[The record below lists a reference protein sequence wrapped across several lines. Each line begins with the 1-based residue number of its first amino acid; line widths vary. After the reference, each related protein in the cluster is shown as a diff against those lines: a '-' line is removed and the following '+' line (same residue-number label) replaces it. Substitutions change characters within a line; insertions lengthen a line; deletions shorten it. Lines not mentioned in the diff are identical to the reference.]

1 MSKMFLGDVCLPE
14 SSNIAQKD
22 LTDKDGQYPIYGASG
37 LISHVN
43 FYRQEC
49 EYIAVVKDG
58 AGIGR
63 VFLLPPYSSV
73 IGTMQ
78 YILPKP
84 NIDVHYLY
92 FAMQFMNLAKYYSGS
107 TIPHIYFKNY
117 KHEPIKLPPL
127 EKQREIADTLET
139 IKQTEDNLNEQITH
153 LDELVKSQFVE
164 LFGDPVT
171 NPHNMPMIKLKNLST
186 LITKGASPNWQ
197 GYAYSK
203 DTNQTLFITSENVR
217 ENFIDISQPKYI
229 ENTFNVKQKRSLLQK
244 GDVLI
249 NIVGASIGRAAKFD
263 IDVRANINQA
273 VALVRIQEAS
283 INPEYLLQYLNS
295 EKALQ
300 MYDSMKSDVARANL
314 SLQDI
319 GNLDI
324 LMPPRVEQDKYANFT
339 QQVDKSK
346 LVLHELLEKQKT
358 LKASLMQKYFS

>member
-63 VFLLPPYSSV
+63 VFLLPPYSSI

-78 YILPKP
+78 YILPNP

-117 KHEPIKLPPL
+117 KHEPIKLPSL
-127 EKQREIADTLET
+127 EKQREIAATLET
-139 IKQTEDNLNEQITH
+139 IKQAEDNLNEQITR

-164 LFGDPVT
+164 MFGDPVT
-171 NPHNMPMIKLKNLST
+171 NPKGWEIGTIGEIATDVKYGTSAKASDTGKYKYLRMNNLTYDGGLDLSD
-186 LITKGASPNWQ
+186 L
-197 GYAYSK
+197 
-203 DTNQTLFITSENVR
+203 
-217 ENFIDISQPKYI
+217 KYI
-229 ENTFNVKQKRSLLQK
+229 
-244 GDVLI
+244 DV
-249 NIVGASIGRAAKFD
+249 
-263 IDVRANINQA
+263 
-273 VALVRIQEAS
+273 
-283 INPEYLLQYLNS
+283 
-295 EKALQ
+295 
-300 MYDSMKSDVARANL
+300 SD
-314 SLQDI
+314 D
-319 GNLDI
+319 
-324 LMPPRVEQDKYANFT
+324 E
-339 QQVDKSK
+339 
-346 LVLHELLEKQKT
+346 LEKYVVRKGEKVIFYSIELIAQN
-358 LKASLMQKYFS
+358 

>member
-37 LISHVN
+37 LISRVN

-92 FAMQFMNLAKYYSGS
+92 FSMQFMNLAKYYSGS

-127 EKQREIADTLET
+127 EKQREIAATLET
-139 IKQTEDNLNEQITH
+139 IKQAEDNLNEQIMR
-153 LDELVKSQFVE
+153 LDELVKSRFVE
-164 LFGDPVT
+164 MFGDPVT
-171 NPHNMPMIKLKNLST
+171 NPMGWDIQKLSDLSHKISDGVHAKPNYTQSGKPFISVVNINKGILDFKECKYVSEEDYLKMIKST
-186 LITKGASPNWQ
+186 RP
-197 GYAYSK
+197 
-203 DTNQTLFITSENVR
+203 E
-217 ENFIDISQPKYI
+217 
-229 ENTFNVKQKRSLLQK
+229 K
-244 GDVLI
+244 GDVLYTK
-249 NIVGASIGRAAKFD
+249 VGATYGIPTYVATDKDFCLYVSVCLIKPMHEVIDAEFLTESMRLPYVKHQADRRIRGIGVPD
-263 IDVRANINQA
+263 LHLNQIREFQI
-273 VALVRIQEAS
+273 LT
-283 INPEYLLQYLNS
+283 PPLNRQK
-295 EKALQ
+295 EFV
-300 MYDSMKSDVARANL
+300 DF
-314 SLQDI
+314 I
-319 GNLDI
+319 H
-324 LMPPRVEQDKYANFT
+324 
-339 QQVDKSK
+339 QVDKSK
-346 LVLHELLEKQKT
+346 LVLRQLLEKQQT
-358 LKASLMQKYFS
+358 LKAALMQEYFAAH

>member
-1 MSKMFLGDVCLPE
+1 MSFKLSLGKVAITAADIYTNEAIMAFIDKKTHDVDIHYMYHYFQAIDWTIGTNKAVKGVTL
-14 SSNIAQKD
+14 NKIALSEKV
-22 LTDKDGQYPIYGASG
+22 I
-37 LISHVN
+37 
-43 FYRQEC
+43 E
-49 EYIAVVKDG
+49 
-58 AGIGR
+58 
-63 VFLLPPYSSV
+63 LPP
-73 IGTMQ
+73 I
-78 YILPKP
+78 
-84 NIDVHYLY
+84 NIQH
-92 FAMQFMNLAKYYSGS
+92 
-107 TIPHIYFKNY
+107 
-117 KHEPIKLPPL
+117 
-127 EKQREIADTLET
+127 EIAERM
-139 IKQTEDNLNEQITH
+139 DNLNAVTKNLQHQLTL
-153 LDELVKSQFVE
+153 LDELVKSRFVE

-171 NPHNMPMIKLKNLST
+171 NPHNMPMIKFKNLST

-203 DTNQTLFITSENVR
+203 DTKQTLFITSENVR

-229 ENTFNVKQKRSLLQK
+229 ENAFNVKQKRSLLQK

-249 NIVGASIGRAAKFD
+249 NIVGASIGHAAKFD

-273 VALVRIQEAS
+273 VALVCIQEAS

-339 QQVDKSK
+339 QQADKSK
-346 LVLHELLEKQKT
+346 LVLRQLLEKQQT
-358 LKASLMQKYFS
+358 LKAALMQEYFAVH

>member
-63 VFLLPPYSSV
+63 VFLLPPYSSI

-78 YILPKP
+78 YILPNP

-127 EKQREIADTLET
+127 EKQREIAATLET
-139 IKQTEDNLNEQITH
+139 IKQAEDNLNEQITR
-153 LDELVKSQFVE
+153 LDELVKSRFVE
-164 LFGDPVT
+164 MFGDPVT
-171 NPHNMPMIKLKNLST
+171 NPMGWEIATIGEIATDVKYGTSAKASDTGKYKYLRMNNLTYDGGLDLSDLKYIDMSDDELEKYVVRKGDILFNRTNSTELVGKTALFDFGEDMVIAGYIIRVRLQEKISPVFFTRFMNLEQMKT
-186 LITKGASPNWQ
+186 QLRTMAKGAV
-197 GYAYSK
+197 
-203 DTNQTLFITSENVR
+203 NQ
-217 ENFIDISQPKYI
+217 
-229 ENTFNVKQKRSLLQK
+229 
-244 GDVLI
+244 
-249 NIVGASIGRAAKFD
+249 
-263 IDVRANINQA
+263 ANINA
-273 VALVRIQEAS
+273 QEMKS
-283 INPEYLLQYLNS
+283 IKVYLPPL
-295 EKALQ
+295 ALQ
-300 MYDSMKSDVARANL
+300 NEFATF
-314 SLQDI
+314 
-319 GNLDI
+319 
-324 LMPPRVEQDKYANFT
+324 VEQT
-339 QQVDKSK
+339 DKSK
-346 LVLHELLEKQKT
+346 LVLRQLLEKQQT
-358 LKASLMQKYFS
+358 LKAALMQEYFS